1 MRSDQEGFDQYG
13 FDQYGFDQHGF
24 DQYGFD
30 QMIEPGSRASRE
42 RQTEPVTGCH
52 RPPPPLP
59 LTNTSSPFS
68 LSLPPSLTHSL
79 PPSLPLPLSLS
90 LSLPLSLSHT
100 RSLAL
105 TLPVGTGPH
114 RAAGRAVP
122 PHHPL
127 LPPQPLLPLP
137 RQHPHRPHPQGAP
150 GHAADPDDC
159 GGVPGSIG
167 NRSSWPACACVRAR
181 VYVRA
186 IVCVCV
192 RAPASLRAGFKQCRV
207 CKCMWVVMTLMMMVI
222 SS

>member
-1 MRSDQEGFDQYG
+1 MTTWASLANRVRSVRAQRRRPPLRAKRLSVRSDQEGFDQYG

-68 LSLPPSLTHSL
+68 LSLPPSL
-79 PPSLPLPLSLS
+79 
-90 LSLPLSLSHT
+90 SHT

-150 GHAADPDDC
+150 CHPPVD
-159 GGVPGSIG
+159 
-167 NRSSWPACACVRAR
+167 
-181 VYVRA
+181 
-186 IVCVCV
+186 
-192 RAPASLRAGFKQCRV
+192 
-207 CKCMWVVMTLMMMVI
+207 VMYK
-222 SS
+222 